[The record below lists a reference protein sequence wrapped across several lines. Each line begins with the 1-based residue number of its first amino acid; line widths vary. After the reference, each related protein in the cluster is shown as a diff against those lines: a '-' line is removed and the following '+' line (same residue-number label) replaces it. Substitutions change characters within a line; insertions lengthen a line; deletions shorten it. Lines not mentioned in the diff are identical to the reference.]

1 MDAAR
6 FRRLL
11 GTWYR
16 ENGRHAL
23 PWRQTRDPYAVLVSE
38 VMLQQTQV
46 DRVLSY
52 YDAWLQRWPTADA
65 LAAADP
71 SAVIRAWSG
80 LGYNRR
86 AVSLRA
92 AAAAIAAG
100 RPGVTRDPAA
110 LQRLPGIGPYTASA
124 VACFA
129 HGARVAVADT
139 NIARVLARCL
149 AGRADR
155 RTLTAGQ
162 VSALAESVL
171 PARHA
176 RAHNLALMDL
186 GATVC
191 RARDPGCES
200 CPLQRL
206 CTWHASGRPEPVR
219 ATQRTPRFET
229 TSRFARGRIVEALR
243 SAADGLT
250 LESIAA
256 LLPPAHAARAATHL
270 EALARDRLAEC
281 RDGRWSL
288 PLGLGQGSTSMASPK
303 L

>member
-1 MDAAR
+1 MDTAR
-6 FRRLL
+6 LRRLL
-11 GTWYR
+11 GAWYC
-16 ENGRHAL
+16 EHGRHAL

-38 VMLQQTQV
+38 VMLQQTRV
-46 DRVLSY
+46 ERVLPY

-65 LAAADP
+65 LGAADP

-92 AAAAIAAG
+92 AAAMIAAAA
-100 RPGVTRDPAA
+100 PGMTGNPAA
-110 LQRLPGIGPYTASA
+110 LQRLPGVGPYTASA

-129 HGARVAVADT
+129 HGARVAVVDT

-149 AGRADR
+149 AGQAHPS
-155 RTLTAGQ
+155 TLPTGQ
-162 VSALAESVL
+162 VSLLAESVL
-171 PARHA
+171 PARDA
-176 RAHNLALMDL
+176 RTHNLALMDL

-200 CPLQRL
+200 CPLRSL
-206 CTWHASGRPEPVR
+206 CTWHASGRPEPPR
-219 ATQRTPRFET
+219 AAPRTPRFET

-243 SAADGLT
+243 SAEDGLS
-250 LESIAA
+250 LESVVA

-270 EALARDRLAEC
+270 EALARDQLAEC
-281 RDGRWSL
+281 RDGLWSL
-288 PLGLGQGSTSMASPK
+288 PRARPQGSTSMASPK